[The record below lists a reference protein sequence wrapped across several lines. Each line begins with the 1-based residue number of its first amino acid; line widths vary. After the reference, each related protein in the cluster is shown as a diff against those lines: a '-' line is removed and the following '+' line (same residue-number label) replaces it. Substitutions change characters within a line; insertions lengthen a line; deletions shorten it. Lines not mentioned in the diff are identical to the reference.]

1 MRPDKRLAGSGLAVT
16 GVVAAVLGFA
26 VPAQAVETVKLTYI
40 TGYPPAASWVD
51 AFINHYVPDVDKT
64 LAAGG
69 KYKIE
74 WNLAHSGQVVKPRG
88 ELEAIQTGLGDIGH
102 IVTAFHLDRMP
113 HYGISYYTP
122 FVTTDMRLV
131 GKTVSAMEAK
141 FPQFQQGWAKLGQYS
156 LAATTPVDDYQ
167 VISKV
172 PIATLADMKGMKI
185 SAAGPNLI
193 WVTSIGA
200 TGITSALTDW
210 YQHLNTGISEAV
222 IGWSEAM
229 GNFKLCEPAK
239 YMLDADT
246 TAVQAHT
253 VNVNLDSW
261 KRLPA
266 DVQAALKGSTTML
279 QEHSARL
286 VEEGA
291 VRGQKNCAEQQG
303 LKITKMDPAER
314 LKWAAA
320 LPSVGK
326 NWAADMEKQGIPGK
340 EFLTFYMDAM
350 RAANQ
355 PIARH
360 WDRE

>member
-1 MRPDKRLAGSGLAVT
+1 MQVARRLAGSGLAAA
-16 GVVAAVLGFA
+16 GFVAAVIGFGA
-26 VPAQAVETVKLTYI
+26 SAQAAETVKI
-40 TGYPPAASWVD
+40 GFVSGYPPAASWID
-51 AFINHYVPDVDKT
+51 SFINHYVPAVDKK
-64 LAAGG
+64 LAETG

-88 ELEAIQTGLGDIGH
+88 ELEAVQTGLADMGIV
-102 IVTAFHLDRMP
+102 VTAFHLDRMP

-122 FVTTDMRLV
+122 FVTTDMLLV
-131 GKTVSAMEAK
+131 GKTVSAMETK
-141 FPQFQQGWAKLGQYS
+141 FPQFQQGWAKLGQTS
-156 LAATTPVDDYQ
+156 IVSTTPVDDYQ

-172 PIATLADMKGMKI
+172 PITKLEDMKGMKI

-193 WVTSIGA
+193 WVTSVGA

-239 YMLDADT
+239 YMLDADI

-253 VNVNLDSW
+253 LNVNLDFW
-261 KRLPA
+261 KTVPEE
-266 DVQAALKGSTTML
+266 VKQAILGATPVH
-279 QEHSARL
+279 QQNSARL
-286 VEEGA
+286 VAEGA
-291 VRGQKNCAEQQG
+291 VRGQKNCTEQLG
-303 LKITKMDPAER
+303 LKISR
-314 LKWAAA
+314 LSPEDRQKWADA
-320 LPSVGK
+320 LPPVGK
-326 NWAADMEKQGIPGK
+326 NWAADLEKQGIPGK

-360 WDRE
+360 WDRD